1 MVFEYEGK
9 TVLGCEVMMRRKH
22 EVELD
27 VHQKKK
33 EIGVPRLMW
42 IL

>member
-9 TVLGCEVMMRRKH
+9 TVLGCEVMRRKH

>member
-1 MVFEYEGK
+1 MVFEYEGRM
-9 TVLGCEVMMRRKH
+9 VLECGMMKRKH